1 MRRIIALALV
11 ALAIT
16 GAQAREG
23 IPFHTR
29 SPTSTEPIAPQRPFA
44 PSRDRFARMLVQR
57 EFHVVSSLE
66 AVDPA
71 VRMELPLGK
80 EPYLAQW
87 YYDTLCSLR
96 PQMEQLRLPIE
107 SLGNLDTL
115 VQRLQAEVAESK
127 TVACWFASV
136 GAWCRKA

>member
-1 MRRIIALALV
+1 L
-11 ALAIT
+11 
-16 GAQAREG
+16 
-23 IPFHTR
+23 TR
-29 SPTSTEPIAPQRPFA
+29 QCSANHEMGTELYHAF
-44 PSRDRFARMLVQR
+44 V
-57 EFHVVSSLE
+57 E
-66 AVDPA
+66 AGLPEPA
-71 VRMELPLGK
+71 MRMELSFGK

-96 PQMEQLRLPIE
+96 PKVERQHLPIE
-107 SLGNLDTL
+107 SLGSLDTL